1 MNTAHIKALTDAL
14 SLCREKLHTLEIAD
28 STPGQYTLPDNWDS
42 VTVAE
47 ELMNAGEEII
57 RACPEGRELPSFL
70 MSYWNVTTM
79 LARNYSNYLTVN
91 LDWFTE
97 AVELLQSE
105 IESNS

>member
-14 SLCREKLHTLEIAD
+14 TLCREKLHTLEIAD

-47 ELMNAGEEII
+47 ELENAGEEII
-57 RACPEGRELPSFL
+57 RAYPEGRGISAFL
-70 MSYWNVTTM
+70 MSYWNVTSM
-79 LARNYSNYLTVN
+79 LARNYSNYLAVN

-97 AVELLQSE
+97 AVELLQNE